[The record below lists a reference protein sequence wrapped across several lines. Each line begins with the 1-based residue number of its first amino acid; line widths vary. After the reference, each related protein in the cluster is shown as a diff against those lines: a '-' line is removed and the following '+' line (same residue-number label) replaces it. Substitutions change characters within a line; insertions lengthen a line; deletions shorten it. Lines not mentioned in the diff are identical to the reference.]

1 MRELRMILR
10 WSGGAG
16 PRADHDRLLDAASAP
31 QHTPPPAGPPDPIA
45 ELLRAAAAPP
55 RPHEL
60 AGEQAALAAFRAARQ
75 GGTEPTPA
83 PRSRRRRFTAPV
95 VAWIAGIAATATA
108 GAALAA
114 VNLDRPAPP
123 PVPPAPVT
131 GSPAPA
137 TTGGGAEP
145 SEGGTQ
151 PTDGLTGG
159 PSGGPTGGG
168 PVPTP
173 AASSPSPTEPGESDA
188 DPTVYLGP
196 GNSSNTED
204 RPGHCKAYLS
214 KNESQREKALTTPAF
229 NELVVVAGGADQVEG
244 YCQALLTETDPK
256 WLAKHGTDGSD
267 PEPTGSAAPDVRT
280 EQGM

>member
-1 MRELRMILR
+1 MILR

-16 PRADHDRLLDAASAP
+16 SRTDHDRLLDAARAP
-31 QHTPPPAGPPDPIA
+31 QPPAGPPDPTA

-75 GGTEPTPA
+75 GGTEPKPA

-114 VNLDRPAPP
+114 VSLDRPAQP
-123 PVPPAPVT
+123 PVPPPAPVT

-145 SEGGTQ
+145 SGGGTQ
-151 PTDGLTGG
+151 PTDGLTGR
-159 PSGGPTGGG
+159 PSGGPTSGE

-173 AASSPSPTEPGESDA
+173 AASAPSPTGPGEPDA

-204 RPGHCKAYLS
+204 RSGHCKAYLS
-214 KNESQREKALTTPAF
+214 KNERQREKALTTPAF
-229 NELVVVAGGADQVEG
+229 NELVVVAGGADQVDG
-244 YCQALLTETDPK
+244 YCQELLTETDPK
-256 WLAKHGTDGSD
+256 WLAKHGGPG
-267 PEPTGSAAPDVRT
+267 PEPAGSASPAA
-280 EQGM
+280 